1 MQPPRSHCAPH
12 ARTAPREPQRTRT
25 AAQAA
30 ATGRHRAHA
39 RRTANRTHRARP
51 PRAAASSTSTKA
63 VIVVIALHGRT
74 AANGDHP
81 RGLRAA
87 GMWPA
92 SAKTSAAVVGGHGVP
107 AGRVLRCDTNS
118 RLFRLTQPARSRAR
132 PAREYASKT
141 GHTKTKHRA
150 RARWVGVLISHR
162 STDRPPSF
170 PLAHLRRRKARRAN
184 KPKPTPQPISTPPV
198 PLKTPRHRH
207 PCAREHVHSGRARSV
222 APRLSSFRRRDSNR
236 CHVIIIFVCSRKLF
250 RVIVR
255 SRLAKVNA
263 PLYNCIALKY
273 RAVQTHQSRRRSQFR
288 RRRCR

>member
-1 MQPPRSHCAPH
+1 M
-12 ARTAPREPQRTRT
+12 
-25 AAQAA
+25 
-30 ATGRHRAHA
+30 
-39 RRTANRTHRARP
+39 
-51 PRAAASSTSTKA
+51 
-63 VIVVIALHGRT
+63 VIALHGRT
-74 AANGDHP
+74 AANGGHP

-92 SAKTSAAVVGGHGVP
+92 SAKTSPAVIGSHGVP

-150 RARWVGVLISHR
+150 RAEWVGALISHR
-162 STDRPPSF
+162 PTDRPPSF

-236 CHVIIIFVCSRKLF
+236 CHVIIIFVLASGSRPLSHHCREHRRIGSRK
-250 RVIVR
+250 
-255 SRLAKVNA
+255 
-263 PLYNCIALKY
+263 
-273 RAVQTHQSRRRSQFR
+273 
-288 RRRCR
+288 